1 MRLQGPNP
9 TPHLRRAFRTAALW
23 GGAIGGS
30 RDGPPLAAPHPVR
43 PESSPRR
50 APRRAVHS
58 STHRSRICGS
68 GSNGEGVDMA
78 KRLLAQA

>member
-9 TPHLRRAFRTAALW
+9 THICAAVSTAALR
-23 GGAIGGS
+23 GGASGAS

-50 APRRAVHS
+50 ASRRAVRS
-58 STHRSRICGS
+58 STRRSRICGS
-68 GSNGEGVDMA
+68 ASKGECVEMA
-78 KRLLAQA
+78 KRLLAQV